1 MTDLYIGLMSG
12 TSIDG
17 VDAVAASFEGG
28 QFELVGTLSY
38 PIPDELKQSIQALC
52 QPGLDSLQLYAE
64 TDHQLGQL
72 FAQASLA
79 LMAKLNIA
87 ADQVSAIGSHGQTV
101 RHVAPGAGPIA
112 FSQQIGDP
120 NIIAARTGCPVVAD
134 FRRKDMAL
142 GGQGAPLVP
151 AFHRELFAQ
160 AGKNRVIV
168 NIGGIANITL
178 LPAGGPCVGFD
189 TGPGNLL
196 LDSWCHQHL
205 AKDFDA
211 NGAWGAGGSCN
222 DPLLSQLKS
231 YPFFAQPAPKSTGR
245 EAFNQQ
251 WLEQQLSL
259 LPEIAPQ
266 DVQATLLRFTAETI
280 ADQINGLD
288 MSVDEVF
295 ICGGGAFNGALMDCL
310 ATAVSARLESTTALG
325 LDPSWVEASAFAW
338 LAKQRLQAG
347 AGNVAAVTGAERET
361 VLGGLY
367 LP

>member
-28 QFELVGTLSY
+28 HFKLVGTLSY
-38 PIPDELKQSIQALC
+38 PIPDQLKQSIQALC

-64 TDHQLGQL
+64 TDHQLGIL
-72 FAQASLA
+72 FAEASLA
-79 LMAKLNIA
+79 LMDKLNIT
-87 ADQVSAIGSHGQTV
+87 ADQVTAIGSHGQTV
-101 RHVAPGAGPIA
+101 RHVAPGTGPIA

-160 AGKNRVIV
+160 TGKNRVIV

-178 LPAGGPCVGFD
+178 LPAEGPCVGFD

-211 NGAWGAGGSCN
+211 NGAWGAGGLC
-222 DPLLSQLKS
+222 DDRLLNQLKS
-231 YPFFAQPAPKSTGR
+231 YPFFALPAPKSTGR
-245 EAFNQQ
+245 ETFNQQ

-259 LPEIAPQ
+259 LPEIASQ

-288 MSVDEVF
+288 MLIDEVYV
-295 ICGGGAFNGALMDCL
+295 CGGGAFNTALMDCL
-310 ATAVSARLESTTALG
+310 AAAINAQLAPTDVLG
-325 LDPSWVEASAFAW
+325 LDPNWVEASAFAW

-347 AGNVAAVTGAERET
+347 AGNIAAVTGAKCET

>member
-28 QFELVGTLSY
+28 QFKLVGTLSY
-38 PIPDELKQSIQALC
+38 PIPGQLKQSIQALC

-64 TDHQLGQL
+64 TDHRLGIL
-72 FAQASLA
+72 FAEASLA
-79 LMAKLNIA
+79 LMHKLDIT

-120 NIIAARTGCPVVAD
+120 NIIAARTDCPVVAD

-160 AGKNRVIV
+160 TGKNRVVV
-168 NIGGIANITL
+168 NIGGIANITVL
-178 LPAGGPCVGFD
+178 AAEGLCVGFD

-196 LDSWCHQHL
+196 LDNWCHQHL

-211 NGAWGAGGSCN
+211 NGAWGAGGLCDDS
-222 DPLLSQLKS
+222 LLNQLKS
-231 YPFFAQPAPKSTGR
+231 YPFFALPAPKSTGR
-245 EAFNQQ
+245 EAFNLQ

-280 ADQINGLD
+280 ADQVNGLD
-288 MSVDEVF
+288 MPIDDVYV
-295 ICGGGAFNGALMDCL
+295 CGGGAFNTALMDCL
-310 ATAVSARLESTTALG
+310 AAALNAKLASTAVLG
-325 LDPSWVEASAFAW
+325 LDPNWVEASAFAW
-338 LAKQRLQAG
+338 LAKQRLQVS
-347 AGNVAAVTGAERET
+347 AGNIAAVTGAKRET